1 MADSVIKISADFG
14 QFVSGAKIA
23 EAEIRKLAE
32 DLKSL
37 GVSYKDAMSGA
48 QMKGDAL
55 EKTRGV
61 ADELKKLGAE
71 FGNAFSSNEGLKRFQ
86 SEIDNLSNSLKTS
99 LQPVGAEKLS
109 AEFARLGERMKSA
122 LNAQELE
129 NFTNTFSFIGG
140 ALKKGTAEANAVA
153 DGFKKIGD
161 ALKDGTIK
169 SSEAASRLEQI
180 GESVKANMNPAYV
193 AKFSAEFD
201 KLADKLQKNPANTD
215 KITKEFR
222 DLLGGINESA
232 AESRFKGIGEAVK
245 ANMNP
250 ADVAK
255 FSTEFNKLVAKLQA
269 NPADV
274 AKITQEFKELARG
287 VQSSMNP
294 AELDRFNNKLKEV
307 AANYERAV
315 KPLAKGFETN
325 RGQDAVV
332 RSADAAMRGIANRN
346 GMSVDEVRRQ
356 LIALE
361 QEGEKA
367 NTIIGRLFSRF
378 KQTDNSGVRAYD
390 DAIRALHRSIVETH
404 GSYEAFLRSMRFSTA
419 IDKNGYKSQMAD
431 VAKLAPTYHV
441 LGGAGSNQRAIQ
453 DVHKQLIML
462 DGDTSKLGVTAGKTG
477 KQFGSIGKEFKA
489 KSLRSDLNNVS
500 EGFGALGYNLAY
512 LTTQFR
518 GMSSAML
525 GLTTKNA
532 MLVLPPLLSGLAQ
545 WRKEI
550 AEFDLASLTGGAFAR
565 GKFDLTYA
573 QEQVKAL
580 GRAYGATKADAQA
593 AFAEIARASR
603 MPANL
608 INPMLDNL
616 KKLQAYMGNGF
627 KIEGAKRTLYELSQA
642 FTITDHGDG
651 LDALRNFLNKLNGLD
666 EETKQQITNLHNLAA
681 ATDDY
686 GKKTEYL
693 GQILDIVVGQAN
705 KLETGGITPLNDA
718 VMNLKTAF
726 LDLFNGM
733 TDSKPW
739 ASLVSLATDAI
750 NTIAGAASVLSELW
764 KNLIPQFNSGLDG
777 ITKSAFGVDFSQH
790 FKNLY
795 DGLADGATDGIV
807 KELDHFNSVL
817 AQKMPQAIAN
827 IITNAAKSGLN
838 LVVDDTK
845 KAASEIEKVAAMTS
859 RVKAVGEGK
868 MSAKTALDI
877 DVTMSAD
884 KLNRDIDALMKAAQ
898 EKAQK
903 VAKES
908 GNLILKPIEN
918 TTKKGG
924 GGGGKSGLDEGERYL
939 QRLREQ
945 YDQVS
950 KMNELQRL
958 EYDILNG
965 KVKLNAVQIE
975 QARELAAA
983 IVERKDAEEAAK
995 RAQELAILADE
1006 KRLQLQE
1013 KIAEYARKLASYYQA
1028 DSVVDYAE
1036 QIAKFEEERN
1046 KINRKLNNDERKEI
1060 FQAEIAGAT
1069 PEQIQRIKEYYE
1081 EWRKFENLRISEDLK
1096 AFLDYSEKKEI
1107 LDKDWNAGL
1116 VKAIENVGDWGKEA
1130 FADMQKAAE
1139 NWING
1144 MSDALAD
1151 FVRTG
1156 KADFK
1161 SLANSIL
1168 DDIARMA
1175 SKQFIGALFE
1185 SFSPKGSG
1193 GGGAGNA
1200 IVNFFKSLFGNWAS
1214 GGYTGDGGKYQA
1226 AGIVH
1231 KGEYVINADSV
1242 RRIGLPFLNALNG
1255 FSGGGYVSP
1264 AIVNRGVAANDTTVQ
1279 VNIYNNTT
1287 DDVVA
1292 RRNGTTGALDVIIN
1306 RSVDAV
1312 AASIAS
1318 GGTVASAMQGT
1329 YGLNR
1334 GVGLARIGR

>member
-1 MADSVIKISADFG
+1 MADSVIQISADFG

-48 QMKGDAL
+48 QMKGEAL

-109 AEFARLGERMKSA
+109 AEFARLGERVKSA
-122 LNAQELE
+122 LKMPELE
-129 NFTNTFSFIGG
+129 SLTNKFSSLGT
-140 ALKKGTAEANAVA
+140 ALKNGTA
-153 DGFKKIGD
+153 D
-161 ALKDGTIK
+161 
-169 SSEAASRLEQI
+169 
-180 GESVKANMNPAYV
+180 
-193 AKFSAEFD
+193 
-201 KLADKLQKNPANTD
+201 ANTVANG
-215 KITKEFR
+215 FR
-222 DLLGGINESA
+222 
-232 AESRFKGIGEAVK
+232 KIGEAVK

-274 AKITQEFKELARG
+274 AKITQEFKELAKG

-332 RSADAAMRGIANRN
+332 RSADAAMRGIANRS

-367 NTIIGRLFSRF
+367 NTIIGRLFARF

-390 DAIRALHRSIVETH
+390 EAIRALHRSIVETH
-404 GSYEAFLRSMRFSTA
+404 GSYEAFLRSMSRRNA
-419 IDKNGYKSQMAD
+419 IDKEGYQSKIGD

-477 KQFGSIGKEFKA
+477 KQFGSIGKAFKA

-518 GMSSAML
+518 GMSSAMP

-532 MLVLPPLLSGLAQ
+532 MLILPPLLSGLAQ

-580 GRAYGATKADAQA
+580 GRAYGATEADAQA

-705 KLETGGITPLNDA
+705 KLETDGITPLNDA

-733 TDSKPW
+733 TDSIPW
-739 ASLVSLATDAI
+739 EMLRNFAVDTI
-750 NTIAGAASVLSELW
+750 NFIAGIAKSLPTIWENFIPDASAIADKFSNYFKDSLNRSLLGGAFPGISEKLSELVKRSTVDAG
-764 KNLIPQFNSGLDG
+764 KNAAASIDASVGDVAERISKGFNKAVSIGKGEMTPDVAFFGEKQLGQLKNFADA
-777 ITKSAFGVDFSQH
+777 SAASI
-790 FKNLY
+790 KK
-795 DGLADGATDGIV
+795 LAKEINNV
-807 KELDHFNSVL
+807 KE
-817 AQKMPQAIAN
+817 
-827 IITNAAKSGLN
+827 
-838 LVVDDTK
+838 
-845 KAASEIEKVAAMTS
+845 
-859 RVKAVGEGK
+859 EG
-868 MSAKTALDI
+868 
-877 DVTMSAD
+877 
-884 KLNRDIDALMKAAQ
+884 
-898 EKAQK
+898 
-903 VAKES
+903 
-908 GNLILKPIEN
+908 GNLKLKPLEN

-1069 PEQIQRIKEYYE
+1069 PEQIQRIKGYYE
-1081 EWRKFENLRISEDLK
+1081 ELRKLENVRISEDLK
-1096 AFLDYSEKKEI
+1096 AFIEWLEKDTANKQN
-1107 LDKDWNAGL
+1107 WNLGI

-1200 IVNFFKSLFGNWAS
+1200 IVNFFKSLFGFAS
-1214 GGYTGDGGKYQA
+1214 GGYTGNGGKYQA

>member
-86 SEIDNLSNSLKTS
+86 SEIDSLSNSLKTS
-99 LQPVGAEKLS
+99 LQPIGAEKLS
-109 AEFARLGERMKSA
+109 AEFARLGERVKSA
-122 LNAQELE
+122 MNAHELE
-129 NFTNTFSFIGG
+129 NFTNKFSSIGTV
-140 ALKKGTAEANAVA
+140 LKNGTAEANAVA

-169 SSEAASRLEQI
+169 SSEAASGLKQI
-180 GESVKANMNPAYV
+180 GESVKANINPADV

-201 KLADKLQKNPANTD
+201 KLANKLQKKPANTD
-215 KITKEFR
+215 KITKEVK

-232 AESRFKGIGEAVK
+232 AESGFKRIGESVK

-274 AKITQEFKELARG
+274 AKITQEFKELAKG

-294 AELDRFNNKLKEV
+294 AEIDRFNNKLKEV

-332 RSADAAMRGIANRN
+332 RSADAAMRGIANRS

-367 NTIIGRLFSRF
+367 NTIVGRLFARF

-404 GSYEAFLRSMRFSTA
+404 GSYEAFLRSMSRRNA
-419 IDKNGYKSQMAD
+419 IDKEGYNSKIGE
-431 VAKLAPTYHV
+431 VAKLSSAYHV
-441 LGGAGSNQRAIQ
+441 LGGAGSNQRAIH

-550 AEFDLASLTGGAFAR
+550 TEFDLASLTGGAFAR

-705 KLETGGITPLNDA
+705 KLETDGITPLNDA

-739 ASLVSLATDAI
+739 EMLRNFAVDTI
-750 NTIAGAASVLSELW
+750 NFIAGIAKSLPTIWENFVPDASAIADKFSNHFKDSLNRSLLGGAFPGIGEKISELVKRSTVDAGKNAAASIDASVGDVAERISKGFNKAVSIGKGEMTPDVAFFGEKQLGKL
-764 KNLIPQFNSGLDG
+764 KNV
-777 ITKSAFGVDFSQH
+777 VDAYAASI
-790 FKNLY
+790 KK
-795 DGLADGATDGIV
+795 LA
-807 KELDHFNSVL
+807 KETNSV
-817 AQKMPQAIAN
+817 
-827 IITNAAKSGLN
+827 
-838 LVVDDTK
+838 
-845 KAASEIEKVAAMTS
+845 
-859 RVKAVGEGK
+859 
-868 MSAKTALDI
+868 
-877 DVTMSAD
+877 
-884 KLNRDIDALMKAAQ
+884 
-898 EKAQK
+898 
-903 VAKES
+903 KES
-908 GNLILKPIEN
+908 GNLILRPLEN

-1069 PEQIQRIKEYYE
+1069 PEQIQRIKGYYE
-1081 EWRKFENLRISEDLK
+1081 ELRKLENVRISEDLK
-1096 AFLDYSEKKEI
+1096 AFIDYTEKKEI
-1107 LDKDWNAGL
+1107 IDKDWNAGL
-1116 VKAIENVGDWGKEA
+1116 IKAIENVGDWGKEA

-1200 IVNFFKSLFGNWAS
+1200 IVNFFKSLFGFAS
-1214 GGYTGDGGKYQA
+1214 GGYTGNGGKYQA

>member
-32 DLKSL
+32 DLKAL

-48 QMKGDAL
+48 QMKGEAL

-109 AEFARLGERMKSA
+109 AEFARLGERVKSA
-122 LNAQELE
+122 LKMPELE
-129 NFTNTFSFIGG
+129 SLTHKFSSLGT
-140 ALKKGTAEANAVA
+140 ALKNGTA
-153 DGFKKIGD
+153 D
-161 ALKDGTIK
+161 
-169 SSEAASRLEQI
+169 
-180 GESVKANMNPAYV
+180 
-193 AKFSAEFD
+193 
-201 KLADKLQKNPANTD
+201 ANTVANG
-215 KITKEFR
+215 FR
-222 DLLGGINESA
+222 
-232 AESRFKGIGEAVK
+232 KIGEAVK

-255 FSTEFNKLVAKLQA
+255 FSAEFNKLVAKLQA

-274 AKITQEFKELARG
+274 AKITQEFKELAKG

-294 AELDRFNNKLKEV
+294 AELDRFNNKLKEI

-325 RGQDAVV
+325 RSQDAVV

-346 GMSVDEVRRQ
+346 GTSVDEVRRQ

-378 KQTDNSGVRAYD
+378 KQNDNSGVRAYD

-404 GSYEAFLRSMRFSTA
+404 GSYEAFLRSMSRRNA
-419 IDKNGYKSQMAD
+419 IDKEGYNAKIGE
-431 VAKLAPTYHV
+431 VAKLSSAYHV

-580 GRAYGATKADAQA
+580 GRAYGSTKADAQA

-681 ATDDY
+681 ETDDY

-705 KLETGGITPLNDA
+705 KLETDGITPLNDA

-726 LDLFNGM
+726 LDLFNRM

-739 ASLVSLATDAI
+739 EILCNFAVDTI
-750 NTIAGAASVLSELW
+750 NFIAGLAKSIPTIWENFVPDASAIADKFSKHIKDSFNNSLLGRAFPNIGNEFSEYVKNSLSDAGKNAAASIDASVGDVAERISKGFNKAVLIGKGEITPDVAFFGEKQLGQL
-764 KNLIPQFNSGLDG
+764 KNFADA
-777 ITKSAFGVDFSQH
+777 SAASI
-790 FKNLY
+790 KK
-795 DGLADGATDGIV
+795 LAKEINNV
-807 KELDHFNSVL
+807 KE
-817 AQKMPQAIAN
+817 
-827 IITNAAKSGLN
+827 
-838 LVVDDTK
+838 
-845 KAASEIEKVAAMTS
+845 
-859 RVKAVGEGK
+859 EG
-868 MSAKTALDI
+868 
-877 DVTMSAD
+877 
-884 KLNRDIDALMKAAQ
+884 
-898 EKAQK
+898 
-903 VAKES
+903 
-908 GNLILKPIEN
+908 GNLKLKPLEN
-918 TTKKGG
+918 TTKKG

-1069 PEQIQRIKEYYE
+1069 PEQIQRIKGYYE
-1081 EWRKFENLRISEDLK
+1081 ELRKLENVRISEDLK
-1096 AFLDYSEKKEI
+1096 AFIDWLEKDTANKQN
-1107 LDKDWNAGL
+1107 WNLGI

-1185 SFSPKGSG
+1185 SFSPKASG
-1193 GGGAGNA
+1193 GGGAGSA
-1200 IVNFFKSLFGNWAS
+1200 IVNFFKSLFGFAS

-1231 KGEYVINADSV
+1231 KGEYVINAASV

>member
-23 EAEIRKLAE
+23 EAEIKKLAE

-71 FGNAFSSNEGLKRFQ
+71 FGNAFRSNEGLKRFQ
-86 SEIDNLSNSLKTS
+86 SEIDSLSNSLKTS

-109 AEFARLGERMKSA
+109 AEFARLGERVKSA
-122 LNAQELE
+122 LNAHELE

-169 SSEAASRLEQI
+169 SSEAASGLKQI
-180 GESVKANMNPAYV
+180 GESVKANMNPADV

-201 KLADKLQKNPANTD
+201 KLANKLQKKPANTD

-232 AESRFKGIGEAVK
+232 AESRFKRIGESVK
-245 ANMNP
+245 ASMNP
-250 ADVAK
+250 AYVAK
-255 FSTEFNKLVAKLQA
+255 FSAEFDKLTAKLKS
-269 NPADV
+269 NPAEV
-274 AKITQEFKELARG
+274 GKITKEFKELASG
-287 VQSSMNP
+287 VQSSIHP
-294 AELDRFNNKLKEV
+294 ADLDRFNNKLKEV

-315 KPLAKGFETN
+315 KTLAKGF
-325 RGQDAVV
+325 D
-332 RSADAAMRGIANRN
+332 ANRLQDSVTGN
-346 GMSVDEVRRQ
+346 TERVIQSIAKRGGMSVDEVRKQ
-356 LIALE
+356 LVALE

-367 NTIIGRLFSRF
+367 NSVIGRLFARF
-378 KQTDNSGVRAYD
+378 KQPDSNNGVRAYD
-390 DAIRALHRSIVETH
+390 DAIRALHRNIVETH
-404 GSYEAFLRSMRFSTA
+404 GSYEKFLRSMRFSTA
-419 IDKNGYKSQMAD
+419 IDKYGYGRQIENIATLS
-431 VAKLAPTYHV
+431 PTYNPR
-441 LGGAGSNQRAIQ
+441 GGAASNLREIEE
-453 DVHKQLIML
+453 VRRQLVML
-462 DGDTSKLGVTAGKTG
+462 DADTSKLGVTAGKTS
-477 KQFGSIGKEFKA
+477 KQFGSIGKAFKA
-489 KSLRSDLNNVS
+489 KSLRSDLNSVS

-525 GLTTKNA
+525 GLTTRNA
-532 MLVLPPLLSGLAQ
+532 LIVLPFLLSGLAQ

-550 AEFDLASLTGGAFAR
+550 TEFDLASLTGGAFAR

-580 GRAYGATKADAQA
+580 GRAYGATKEGAQA

-608 INPMLDNL
+608 INPMLNNL

-705 KLETGGITPLNDA
+705 KMKTDGLTPLNDA

-726 LDLFNGM
+726 LDLFNEI

-739 ASLVSLATDAI
+739 KMLRDFAVDTINFIAGIIKILPTIWENFVPDASVIADRLSNSFKYAI
-750 NTIAGAASVLSELW
+750 NSSILGSAFPGIGDEVLEYVKNSFSDAGKDAAAS
-764 KNLIPQFNSGLDG
+764 IDA
-777 ITKSAFGVDFSQH
+777 TFGDV
-790 FKNLY
+790 
-795 DGLADGATDGIV
+795 AERI
-807 KELDHFNSVL
+807 
-817 AQKMPQAIAN
+817 
-827 IITNAAKSGLN
+827 
-838 LVVDDTK
+838 
-845 KAASEIEKVAAMTS
+845 AAMAS

-884 KLNRDIDALMKAAQ
+884 KLNREIDALMKAAQ

-908 GNLILKPIEN
+908 GHLDLDPPEKP
-918 TTKKGG
+918 TKKGG

-1046 KINRKLNNDERKEI
+1046 KINRNLNNDERKEI

-1069 PEQIQRIKEYYE
+1069 PEQIQRIKGYYE
-1081 EWRKFENLRISEDLK
+1081 ELRKLENVRISEDLK
-1096 AFLDYSEKKEI
+1096 AFIEWLEKDTANKQN
-1107 LDKDWNAGL
+1107 WNLGI

-1139 NWING
+1139 NWIHG

-1200 IVNFFKSLFGNWAS
+1200 IVNFFKSLFGFAS
-1214 GGYTGDGGKYQA
+1214 GGYTGNGGKYQA

>member
-99 LQPVGAEKLS
+99 LRPVGAEKLS
-109 AEFARLGERMKSA
+109 AEFARLGERVKSA
-122 LNAQELE
+122 LKMPELE
-129 NFTNTFSFIGG
+129 SLTNKFSSLGT
-140 ALKKGTAEANAVA
+140 ALKNGTA
-153 DGFKKIGD
+153 D
-161 ALKDGTIK
+161 
-169 SSEAASRLEQI
+169 
-180 GESVKANMNPAYV
+180 
-193 AKFSAEFD
+193 
-201 KLADKLQKNPANTD
+201 ANTVANG
-215 KITKEFR
+215 FR
-222 DLLGGINESA
+222 
-232 AESRFKGIGEAVK
+232 KIGEAVK

-274 AKITQEFKELARG
+274 AKITQEFKELAKG

-346 GMSVDEVRRQ
+346 GTSVDEVRRQ

-367 NTIIGRLFSRF
+367 NSIIGRLFSRF

-404 GSYEAFLRSMRFSTA
+404 GSYEAFLRSMSRRNA
-419 IDKNGYKSQMAD
+419 IDKEGYNAKIGE
-431 VAKLAPTYHV
+431 VAKLSSAYHV

-532 MLVLPPLLSGLAQ
+532 ILVLPPLLSGLAQ

-550 AEFDLASLTGGAFAR
+550 AGFDLASLTGGAFAR

-705 KLETGGITPLNDA
+705 KLETDGITPLNDA

-726 LDLFNGM
+726 LDLFNGII
-733 TDSKPW
+733 DSKPW
-739 ASLVSLATDAI
+739 EILRNFAVDTI
-750 NTIAGAASVLSELW
+750 NFIAGLAKSLPTIWENFVPDASAIADKFSKHIKDSFNNSLLGRAFPNIGNKFSEYVKNSLSDAGKNAAASIDASVGDVAERISKGFNNAVSIGKGEVTPDVAFFGEKQLGQL
-764 KNLIPQFNSGLDG
+764 KNFADA
-777 ITKSAFGVDFSQH
+777 SAASI
-790 FKNLY
+790 KK
-795 DGLADGATDGIV
+795 LAKEINNV
-807 KELDHFNSVL
+807 KE
-817 AQKMPQAIAN
+817 
-827 IITNAAKSGLN
+827 
-838 LVVDDTK
+838 
-845 KAASEIEKVAAMTS
+845 
-859 RVKAVGEGK
+859 EG
-868 MSAKTALDI
+868 
-877 DVTMSAD
+877 
-884 KLNRDIDALMKAAQ
+884 
-898 EKAQK
+898 
-903 VAKES
+903 
-908 GNLILKPIEN
+908 GNLKLKPLEN
-918 TTKKGG
+918 ITKKGG

-1046 KINRKLNNDERKEI
+1046 KINRKLNHDERKEI

-1069 PEQIQRIKEYYE
+1069 PEQIQRIKGYYE
-1081 EWRKFENLRISEDLK
+1081 ELRKLENVRISEDLK
-1096 AFLDYSEKKEI
+1096 AFIEWLEKDTANKQN
-1107 LDKDWNAGL
+1107 WNLGI

-1200 IVNFFKSLFGNWAS
+1200 IVNFFKSLFGFAS
-1214 GGYTGDGGKYQA
+1214 GGYTGNGGKYQA

>member
-32 DLKSL
+32 DLKAL

-109 AEFARLGERMKSA
+109 AEFARLGERVKSA
-122 LNAQELE
+122 LKMPELE
-129 NFTNTFSFIGG
+129 SLTNKFSSLGT
-140 ALKKGTAEANAVA
+140 ALKNGTA
-153 DGFKKIGD
+153 D
-161 ALKDGTIK
+161 
-169 SSEAASRLEQI
+169 
-180 GESVKANMNPAYV
+180 
-193 AKFSAEFD
+193 
-201 KLADKLQKNPANTD
+201 ANTVANG
-215 KITKEFR
+215 FR
-222 DLLGGINESA
+222 
-232 AESRFKGIGEAVK
+232 KIGEAVK

-255 FSTEFNKLVAKLQA
+255 FSAEFNKLVAKLQA

-315 KPLAKGFETN
+315 KPLAKGFEMN

-346 GMSVDEVRRQ
+346 GTSVDEVRRQ

-404 GSYEAFLRSMRFSTA
+404 GSYEAFLRSMSRRNA
-419 IDKNGYKSQMAD
+419 IDKEGYNAKIGE
-431 VAKLAPTYHV
+431 VAKLSSAYHI

-532 MLVLPPLLSGLAQ
+532 ILVLPPLLSGLAQ

-550 AEFDLASLTGGAFAR
+550 AEFDLASLTGGALAR

-705 KLETGGITPLNDA
+705 KLETDGLTPLNDA

-739 ASLVSLATDAI
+739 AALVSLATDAI

-790 FKNLY
+790 FNNLY
-795 DGLADGATDGIV
+795 DGLAYGATDGIV

-845 KAASEIEKVAAMTS
+845 KAASEIEKVAAMAS

-908 GNLILKPIEN
+908 GNLILKPLEN

-1013 KIAEYARKLASYYQA
+1013 KISEYARKLASYYQA

-1069 PEQIQRIKEYYE
+1069 PEQIQRIKGYYE
-1081 EWRKFENLRISEDLK
+1081 ELRKLENVRISEDLK
-1096 AFLDYSEKKEI
+1096 AFIDWLEKDTANKQN
-1107 LDKDWNAGL
+1107 WNLGI

-1200 IVNFFKSLFGNWAS
+1200 IVNFFKSLFGFAS

-1231 KGEYVINADSV
+1231 KGEYVINAASV

>member
-48 QMKGDAL
+48 QMKGEAL

-109 AEFARLGERMKSA
+109 AEFARLGERVKSA
-122 LNAQELE
+122 LKMPELE
-129 NFTNTFSFIGG
+129 SLTHKFSSLGT
-140 ALKKGTAEANAVA
+140 ALKNGTA
-153 DGFKKIGD
+153 D
-161 ALKDGTIK
+161 
-169 SSEAASRLEQI
+169 
-180 GESVKANMNPAYV
+180 
-193 AKFSAEFD
+193 
-201 KLADKLQKNPANTD
+201 ANTVANG
-215 KITKEFR
+215 FR
-222 DLLGGINESA
+222 
-232 AESRFKGIGEAVK
+232 KIGEAVK

-255 FSTEFNKLVAKLQA
+255 FSAEFNKLVAKLQA

-274 AKITQEFKELARG
+274 AKITQEFKELAKG

-294 AELDRFNNKLKEV
+294 AELDRFNNKLKEI

-325 RGQDAVV
+325 RSQDAVV

-346 GMSVDEVRRQ
+346 GTSVDEVRRQ

-361 QEGEKA
+361 QEGDKA

-404 GSYEAFLRSMRFSTA
+404 GSYEAFLRSMSRRNA
-419 IDKNGYKSQMAD
+419 IDKEGYNAKIGE
-431 VAKLAPTYHV
+431 VAKLSSAYHV

-573 QEQVKAL
+573 QEQVNAL

-681 ATDDY
+681 ETDDY

-705 KLETGGITPLNDA
+705 KLETDGITPLNDA

-733 TDSKPW
+733 MDSKPW
-739 ASLVSLATDAI
+739 EILCNFAVDTI
-750 NTIAGAASVLSELW
+750 NFIAGLAKSIPTIWENFVHDASAIADKFSKHIKDSFNNSLLGRAFPNIGNKFSEYVKNSLSDAGKNAAAIIDASVGDVAERISKGFNKVVLIGKGEITPDVAFFGEKQLGQLKNFADASAASI
-764 KNLIPQFNSGLDG
+764 K
-777 ITKSAFGVDFSQH
+777 K
-790 FKNLY
+790 
-795 DGLADGATDGIV
+795 LAKEINNV
-807 KELDHFNSVL
+807 KE
-817 AQKMPQAIAN
+817 
-827 IITNAAKSGLN
+827 
-838 LVVDDTK
+838 
-845 KAASEIEKVAAMTS
+845 
-859 RVKAVGEGK
+859 EG
-868 MSAKTALDI
+868 
-877 DVTMSAD
+877 
-884 KLNRDIDALMKAAQ
+884 
-898 EKAQK
+898 
-903 VAKES
+903 
-908 GNLILKPIEN
+908 GNLKLKPLEN

-1013 KIAEYARKLASYYQA
+1013 KIAEYARKLARYYQA

-1069 PEQIQRIKEYYE
+1069 PEQIQRIKGYYE
-1081 EWRKFENLRISEDLK
+1081 ELRKLENVRISEDLK
-1096 AFLDYSEKKEI
+1096 AFIDWLEKDTANKQN
-1107 LDKDWNAGL
+1107 WNLGI

-1144 MSDALAD
+1144 MSNALAD

-1200 IVNFFKSLFGNWAS
+1200 IVNFFKSLFGFAS
-1214 GGYTGDGGKYQA
+1214 GGYTGNGGKYQA